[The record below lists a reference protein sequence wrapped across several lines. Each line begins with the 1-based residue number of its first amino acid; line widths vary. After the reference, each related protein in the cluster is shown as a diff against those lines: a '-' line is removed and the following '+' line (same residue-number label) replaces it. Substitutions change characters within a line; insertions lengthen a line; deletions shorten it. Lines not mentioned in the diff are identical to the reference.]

1 MPPLSSTLRV
11 RGDAAAATSEPRNL
25 KCVLGPVN
33 DPQKTGRPAPAHRSP
48 RREPGGTAG
57 RWAIPAPGSQC
68 SSSPPTRPKRVPK
81 RTNPGIST
89 LPQAP
94 GRAGAIS
101 PDARSRHPAFR
112 SLDAGLAF
120 AILASLGQHT
130 PARLAPAHPSRT
142 RSSGARRISALAR
155 AAPALPYRYA
165 SAVSAGAGPYLSG
178 AIVKLARP
186 WLTLRTAA
194 E

>member
-1 MPPLSSTLRV
+1 MGNP
-11 RGDAAAATSEPRNL
+11 EPR
-25 KCVLGPVN
+25 
-33 DPQKTGRPAPAHRSP
+33 KTTIQLA
-48 RREPGGTAG
+48 
-57 RWAIPAPGSQC
+57 C
-68 SSSPPTRPKRVPK
+68 
-81 RTNPGIST
+81 NN
-89 LPQAP
+89 
-94 GRAGAIS
+94 RAEQ
-101 PDARSRHPAFR
+101 DWHPAFR